1 MQLSGHFSRLMAS
14 SIKNPPGHVIHP
26 TSFTP
31 GNWNFYDISMYK
43 KVSFLGLP
51 GPFAG
56 RILPEPQDSSKI
68 SKAGHFGAKNL
79 WKTHSKHFPTVW
91 EKKNLAEKRIFGG
104 VKKGPFLASF
114 EARRPL
120 LWAWM
125 AERGVSNLVLAQ
137 NERLDQVSSKSE
149 SGRRQLIQ

>member
-1 MQLSGHFSRLMAS
+1 MFAANW
-14 SIKNPPGHVIHP
+14 NPPGHAVYP

-31 GNWNFYDISMYK
+31 GNWNFYDISTYK

-56 RILPEPQDSSKI
+56 RISPEAQDSSKI
-68 SKAGHFGAKNL
+68 SKAGHFVAKNL
-79 WKTHSKHFPTVW
+79 WKTHSKHFPAVW
-91 EKKNLAEKRIFGG
+91 EKKNLAEKRIFWG

-125 AERGVSNLVLAQ
+125 AERGVSNLVLAP
-137 NERLDQVSSKSE
+137 NERLDRFSSKSD
-149 SGRRQLIQ
+149 SGRRQRCLLLRCNHS